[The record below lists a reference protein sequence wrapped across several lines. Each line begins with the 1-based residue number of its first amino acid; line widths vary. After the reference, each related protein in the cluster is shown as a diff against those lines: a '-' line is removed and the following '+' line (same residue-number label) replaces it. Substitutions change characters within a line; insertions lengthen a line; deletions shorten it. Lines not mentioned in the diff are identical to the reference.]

1 MNSKLDAALNNVQT
15 NYAELVTVAN
25 DMIQGITGSI
35 DELVAAISDNA
46 NNMSIELLRDSIL
59 KLQLKAYEL
68 SEIKEKAA
76 MKAELSAALQKE
88 AFAIKFNSLDG
99 AAATKEKLATAETSS
114 ELVSNVLFNLVSN
127 LLKTKL
133 DQLHRLVDAMKSI
146 LMSRMQETKF
156 MQLST
161 TNDMP
166 GITNGRVTLN
176 EDMKGTF

>member
-1 MNSKLDAALNNVQT
+1 MNSKLKTALDNVQT
-15 NYAELVTVAN
+15 NYTELVTIAN
-25 DMIQGITGSI
+25 DMVCDIIAPI
-35 DELVAAISDNA
+35 DELVGAISDNV

-68 SEIKEKAA
+68 SEIKEKAT

-88 AFAIKFNSLDG
+88 AFAIKFSSLEG
-99 AAATKEKLATAETSS
+99 AAATKEKVAMAETSS
-114 ELVSNVLFNLVSN
+114 EVVSNVLFNLVSN
-127 LLKTKL
+127 LLKTKV
-133 DQLHRLVDAMKSI
+133 DQLHRLVDAMKSV

-166 GITNGRVTLN
+166 GITNGKVTLN
-176 EDMKGTF
+176 EDTKGPF